1 MEPLTAEDP
10 RQVSVYL
17 LQARLGAGGMGRV
30 YLGSSP
36 GGRAVAVKVVH
47 PELARDPEFMARFR
61 REVEAASSVS
71 GVYTAPVVG
80 AGPDDSPPWLATAYV
95 PGPSLADLV
104 RGAGLLPEA
113 AVWRLAGGLTE
124 ALQAIHGRGLVHRD
138 LKPGNI
144 LVAADGP
151 RVIDFGISRAL
162 HEAGIT
168 GTRTTMGTPAYMSPE
183 QAGGGEIGPSSDV
196 FALGSVLAFAATGTA
211 PFDGGAPLSVIYRIV
226 HAEPDLS
233 ALPPALGRLIGGCL
247 AKDPA
252 ARPSLSDLLAAV
264 TAGAAAFPPNA
275 PGRYWPEPV
284 AGVIARQ
291 AASVPF
297 TPGGYPV
304 TPSGVHLSGATVPPG
319 PPVTPTPTP
328 MPTPTPQGQPG
339 PAGRR
344 RVGGRWLV
352 LAGAAVTAAIVGTV
366 LALVVKPGSDPS
378 TAGQA
383 PPASTAPPA
392 PTSVD
397 ATSAATTPSA
407 PATTPSSPATPAT
420 PAASPTT
427 SLIAITVCQFP
438 ADGCNVPGASQY
450 MEVRPKVIYDSGDSS
465 GVVDHLVWSDWG
477 GPEAHATGVQEV
489 NNCTP
494 DCATGKFTGYP
505 ATVTLAG
512 LKPYGTGLEAYSTI
526 VIQASDGTT
535 ETYTKDTV
543 PS

>member
-10 RQVSVYL
+10 RQVSIYL

-80 AGPDDSPPWLATAYV
+80 AGPDDHPPWLATAYV

-104 RGAGLLPEA
+104 RGAGPLPEA

-144 LVAADGP
+144 LIAADGP

-162 HEAGIT
+162 HEAAIT
-168 GTRTTMGTPAYMSPE
+168 GTSTTMGTPAYMSPE
-183 QAGGGEIGPSSDV
+183 QAGGGEIGPASDV

-226 HAEPDLS
+226 HTEPDLS

-252 ARPSLSDLLAAV
+252 ARPSLGDLLAAA

-275 PGRYWPEPV
+275 PGQYWPDPV
-284 AGVIARQ
+284 AAAIARQ
-291 AASVPF
+291 AAIVPF

-304 TPSGVHLSGATVPPG
+304 TPSAVRLSGATVPPG
-319 PPVTPTPTP
+319 QAV
-328 MPTPTPQGQPG
+328 TPTPQGPQGPPVQP
-339 PAGRR
+339 GRR

-352 LAGAAVTAAIVGTV
+352 LAGAAVAAAVVGTV

-378 TAGQA
+378 AAGHT
-383 PPASTAPPA
+383 PPASTAPPTTTA
-392 PTSVD
+392 SVA

-407 PATTPSSPATPAT
+407 PATSLSS
-420 PAASPTT
+420 PAASPTN
-427 SLIAITVCQFP
+427 SLILVTVCQFP
-438 ADGCNVPGASQY
+438 ADGCNTPGAAQY

-477 GPEAHATGVQEV
+477 GPQAHATGVQEV